1 MRRRLYSIL
10 YIADTLTSFQLGLPA
25 ILRSVQSDNQP
36 PHNLLDQDFGLH
48 TKDLP
53 PPRSMTEYTPSG
65 YMSAKLSICRVFS
78 EAAELSHATIPPSYA
93 DVMTLDAKLEQAGS
107 QIPSA
112 LRAKAYEMNVTE
124 PLEVMICAV
133 ALDLM
138 FLKSKCVLH
147 RRFMTSTTS
156 APAQAYS
163 REACIES
170 AMKMLRHYHAMTEL
184 SQVKCQ
190 REYKAWPKTDFLLA
204 AMLIGLALSQDSCSS
219 DAISLNQEHAST
231 REEMIQALQK
241 TKAICEEQIR
251 RKDPSSS
258 DAIRACKAITAMLK
272 LVKTKSHGTNPTLD
286 EYNQNQGVPTTQ
298 DSAFTEASVLESYP
312 ASQPLWQTAI
322 SDATPGIGDD
332 SIFGNMIDNTEDF
345 NWVSKLTHTV
355 T

>member
-1 MRRRLYSIL
+1 
-10 YIADTLTSFQLGLPA
+10 
-25 ILRSVQSDNQP
+25 
-36 PHNLLDQDFGLH
+36 
-48 TKDLP
+48 
-53 PPRSMTEYTPSG
+53 MTEYTPSG